1 MVTVVDSQHFLR
13 LHRRHRTRSHSPSR
27 SSSTPRLLDMQFLA
41 EQAKV
46 LGTTDDDPRSL
57 IGLLVDQVEV
67 ADVILLNKTDLL
79 SEEDQEELRAV
90 IHALNPKARC

>member
-1 MVTVVDSQHFLR
+1 
-13 LHRRHRTRSHSPSR
+13 
-27 SSSTPRLLDMQFLA
+27 MQFLA